1 MEYAVYKFFFSGG
14 VHFGERTLESAN
26 MTFAADRL
34 FSALAFEAKAKSE
47 NTLNEFIELVK
58 TRKIL
63 FSDSFPF
70 ANDELFCP
78 KPLMKPPKIEKEED
92 VAKRKIFKKI
102 EYIPLD
108 KFYDYTAGKAA
119 AEELENPKFGDFSVK
134 TSVVVEPTEDPLPY
148 RIKIFSFKEN
158 CGLYALVG
166 YEDKNNLLFV
176 EDLLDAL
183 SFSGIGGKRSAG
195 LGRFELKRG
204 NLPPKYLSGLTD
216 EYKTYMTL
224 SAALPKDEELESV
237 LKDANYLLEKK
248 SGFIASTD
256 YADEWRKK
264 KDCYAFK
271 TGSCFKKKFYGQL
284 KDVANGGKHSVY
296 RYLEPIFMGVE

>member
-47 NTLNEFIELVK
+47 NSLNELVGLVK

-70 ANDELFCP
+70 ADNEYFCP
-78 KPLMKPPKIEKEED
+78 KPLMKPPKTQREED
-92 VAKRKIFKKI
+92 VSKRKIFKKLS
-102 EYIPLD
+102 YIPLN
-108 KFYDYTAGKAA
+108 KFYYYTAGKAEA
-119 AEELENPKFGDFSVK
+119 KELENPKFGDFYIR
-134 TSVVVEPTEDPLPY
+134 TSVVIEPTKAPKPY
-148 RIKIFSFKEN
+148 RVKIFSFKEN
-158 CGLYALVG
+158 CGLYIIVG
-166 YEDKNNLLFV
+166 YEDKKDLLFI

-183 SFSGIGGKRSAG
+183 SFSGIGGERSAG
-195 LGRFELKRG
+195 LGKFDFDKYD
-204 NLPPKYLSGLTD
+204 LPKKYLSGLTG

-224 SAALPKDEELESV
+224 SAALPTNEELESV

-248 SGFIASTD
+248 SGFVASAD
-256 YADEWRKK
+256 YADEWRKM
-264 KDCYAFK
+264 KDCFVFK
-271 TGSCFKKKFYGQL
+271 TGSCFKQKFFGQL